1 MSSGF
6 RISVM
11 VTAEKAMMLYR
22 ELEMKSSEAARQQEL
37 IAAKKPENMVRLYFG
52 AVRVAACVQ

>member
-1 MSSGF
+1 
-6 RISVM
+6 
-11 VTAEKAMMLYR
+11 
-22 ELEMKSSEAARQQEL
+22 MKSSEAARQQEL